1 MQRCW
6 RRRTLKW
13 RSLRIVAVT
22 WLICDVFVLA
32 LNSSRG
38 PSPYGIF
45 WFVWL
50 LKQGYA
56 PAMKSYLHM
65 LKRQAVYDA
74 KKLLN
79 WDTWALVYAVY
90 EVRQFNISIL
100 FYSPSP
106 SKSIVTLIHF
116 VLFQEKFSRLK
127 AVPYGS
133 LTYQSSCPDLLG
145 WKGLQEVDLGLR
157 VYGQVVWRR
166 KDHSGNVCGPQER
179 RLTSEGDVRCC
190 RRLSGEQHH
199 RPGTGKVP
207 CDVQTFL

>member
-1 MQRCW
+1 MLVCLASEARLC
-6 RRRTLKW
+6 TCHEELLAHVEKAG
-13 RSLRIVAVT
+13 SLWCEEIAQLGHLGFGLCR
-22 WLICDVFVLA
+22 
-32 LNSSRG
+32 
-38 PSPYGIF
+38 
-45 WFVWL
+45 VWD
-50 LKQGYA
+50 
-56 PAMKSYLHM
+56 YL
-65 LKRQAVYDA
+65 YC
-74 KKLLN
+74 
-79 WDTWALVYAVY
+79 
-90 EVRQFNISIL
+90 
-100 FYSPSP
+100 PSP

-116 VLFQEKFSRLK
+116 VFFSRNVFKVKNCLVWK
-127 AVPYGS
+127 
-133 LTYQSSCPDLLG
+133 SSCLDLLG